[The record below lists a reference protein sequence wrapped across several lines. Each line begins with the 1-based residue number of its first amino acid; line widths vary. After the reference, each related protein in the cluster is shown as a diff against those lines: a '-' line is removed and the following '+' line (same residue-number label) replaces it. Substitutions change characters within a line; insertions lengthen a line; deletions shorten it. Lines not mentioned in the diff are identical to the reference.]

1 MQNTQKQSYV
11 LQVELLV
18 ENVSNAAALEQ
29 VIHALNAGGFVDYR
43 ILSGVQL
50 GQVIDQRKADAA
62 VQVPMEIDFKGP
74 TQNEKQTQSNKSAAN
89 GKSAPSAKDKDVPS
103 VKAAKPKVVEPSLSD
118 PYDGF
123 ADIRGFMKSNKLIR
137 LIVNKGLGITL
148 SIPCRILNV
157 DDTTNMI
164 TVYHVDEKQVY
175 TFKLN
180 EIEDYIS

>member
-1 MQNTQKQSYV
+1 MENTQKQSYV

-62 VQVPMEIDFKGP
+62 VQVPMEIDNKAP
-74 TQNEKQTQSNKSAAN
+74 AQNEKQAQSNKSAAS
-89 GKSAPSAKDKDVPS
+89 KPPQSVKEKDVPP

-157 DDTTNMI
+157 DDATSMI

-180 EIEDYIS
+180 EIEDYTS

>member
-18 ENVSNAAALEQ
+18 ENVNNAAALEQ

-62 VQVPMEIDFKGP
+62 VQVPMEIDNNAP
-74 TQNEKQTQSNKSAAN
+74 AQNEKQTQSNKSAAN
-89 GKSAPSAKDKDVPS
+89 GKSAKDVQP

-180 EIEDYIS
+180 EIEDYKS